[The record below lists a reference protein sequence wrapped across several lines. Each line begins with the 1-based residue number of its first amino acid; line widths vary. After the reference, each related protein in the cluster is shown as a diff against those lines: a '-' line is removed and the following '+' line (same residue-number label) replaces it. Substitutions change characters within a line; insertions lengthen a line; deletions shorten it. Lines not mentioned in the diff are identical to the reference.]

1 MRTHYCVS
9 LLQGDGVA
17 ALSTRA
23 GLWHYFAEVHGHRTV
38 PIEIWQ
44 PVTLYS
50 ESRRSG
56 AQQQADTETETGDT
70 ADNRGTCDDSMEEAG
85 GGLEE
90 RLMTLREFTT
100 RHLLADRSDDADST
114 ARGTGIHSAEQ
125 VLYLATHLTSKC
137 ILRSRCLS
145 THLTVIFLRV

>member
-1 MRTHYCVS
+1 
-9 LLQGDGVA
+9 
-17 ALSTRA
+17 
-23 GLWHYFAEVHGHRTV
+23 
-38 PIEIWQ
+38 
-44 PVTLYS
+44 
-50 ESRRSG
+50 
-56 AQQQADTETETGDT
+56 
-70 ADNRGTCDDSMEEAG
+70 MEEAG

-125 VLYLATHLTSKC
+125 VLYLATHLTSIC
-137 ILRSRCLS
+137 ILRSRYLS